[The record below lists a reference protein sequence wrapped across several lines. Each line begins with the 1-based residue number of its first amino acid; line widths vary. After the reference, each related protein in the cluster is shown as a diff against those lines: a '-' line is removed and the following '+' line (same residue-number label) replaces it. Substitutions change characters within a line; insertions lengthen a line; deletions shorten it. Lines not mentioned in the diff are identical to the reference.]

1 MAAEESEAFW
11 LGIRS
16 CGRDDVLRG
25 VEEGETIR
33 TDVAFLYFLIIFLPL
48 FFFAE
53 CDVR

>member
-25 VEEGETIR
+25 VEEGETIVL
-33 TDVAFLYFLIIFLPL
+33 TWHDYFFIFNN
-48 FFFAE
+48 FFAFVFL
-53 CDVR
+53 CGV

>member
-33 TDVAFLYFLIIFLPL
+33 TDVAFLYFFIFNN
-48 FFFAE
+48 FFAFVSL
-53 CDVR
+53 CGV